1 MKIPVM
7 AHILH
12 FLVHVLIQNIVFFT
26 GLVPN
31 QDECKPIIAI
41 YYCASTSS
49 GSIIVLFLKIT
60 RLTDNYN
67 KHYTTFTICMTA
79 NYFPVFLKFLKYK
92 ALKELSVMMMKDCL
106 IQCTDAVTS
115 N

>member
-1 MKIPVM
+1 MHEDTINGT
-7 AHILH
+7 H
-12 FLVHVLIQNIVFFT
+12 FTLPGPCTNPKYSFFT

-41 YYCASTSS
+41 YDCAGTSS
-49 GSIIVLFLKIT
+49 GSVIVLFLKIT

-67 KHYTTFTICMTA
+67 QHYTTFTICMTA
-79 NYFPVFLKFLKYK
+79 NDFQVFKYK
-92 ALKELSVMMMKDCL
+92 AMKGLSVFMMEYCLMK
-106 IQCTDAVTS
+106 CTDAVTL